1 MRTVRPALVIVAGW
15 AAIVALMALCGCGS
29 KAADGS
35 SSTLRSAVPT
45 ATTAEQGRA
54 LQAAQ
59 KAIGDCLATHHS
71 LKSIEACA
79 VPPAEQ
85 AAFKACALAAANKV
99 HITTRAGREQLYR
112 VELPNCVVQA
122 QAAATATPTAK
133 KTP

>member
-1 MRTVRPALVIVAGW
+1 VRTAFTILGLV
-15 AAIVALMALCGCGS
+15 LALCGCGP
-29 KAADGS
+29 KDGGSDSS

-45 ATTAEQGRA
+45 ATTAEQGAA

-122 QAAATATPTAK
+122 QASAHATPTVK